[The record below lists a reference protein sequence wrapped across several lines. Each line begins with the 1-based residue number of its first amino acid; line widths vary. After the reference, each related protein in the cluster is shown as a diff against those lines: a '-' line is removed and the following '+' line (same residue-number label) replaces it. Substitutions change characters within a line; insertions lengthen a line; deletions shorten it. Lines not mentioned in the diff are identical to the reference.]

1 MRVLFVEDDHIL
13 GSAVRDHIIAEG
25 HSVDWF
31 EVIKD
36 AEHAAKTVDYEL
48 ILLDLGLPDGN
59 GLDLLRHLRQNGDLT
74 PIIITTAQDQVAVR
88 IDGLNSGAD
97 DYMVKPFDLGELSA
111 RLTAVARRYNGAAN
125 NVKTIGDIDIDFDRK
140 IVTKA
145 AQLVALTAR
154 EWAVLDRLMRNVNA
168 IVSKD
173 DIETSL
179 YAFGAEVA
187 SNAVEVYVSR
197 LRKKLGKNIITT
209 IRGMGYQ
216 ING

>member
-111 RLTAVARRYNGAAN
+111 RLTAVARRYNGVAN

>member
-31 EVIKD
+31 EFIKD

-111 RLTAVARRYNGAAN
+111 RLTAVARRYNGVAN
-125 NVKTIGDIDIDFDRK
+125 NVKTLGDIDIDFDRK

>member
-31 EVIKD
+31 EFIKD

-111 RLTAVARRYNGAAN
+111 RLTAVARRYNGVAN